1 MPFSEIFDPTALTR
15 RTLSKSTVAAV
26 PRMVGATTTHLQRPR
41 RLVNDDGWIR
51 TLREEAENERMHRM
65 TLVGIAR
72 PAVPERLLIVLA
84 KWLFYVGFFGR
95 CLVSRRTAHRL
106 VGYFEEEG
114 DPQMVCPPPWHADVT
129 DRRD

>member
-26 PRMVGATTTHLQRPR
+26 PRMVGATATHLQCLR

-51 TLREEAENERMHRM
+51 TLREEAENERMHLM

-72 PAVPERLLIVLA
+72 PAVPEQLLIVLA
-84 KWLFYVGFFGR
+84 KWIFYVGFFGR
-95 CLVSRRTAHRL
+95 CLISRRTAHRL
-106 VGYFEEEG
+106 VRYFEEEG
-114 DPQMVCPPPWHADVT
+114 DPQMVCPPPWHADVM